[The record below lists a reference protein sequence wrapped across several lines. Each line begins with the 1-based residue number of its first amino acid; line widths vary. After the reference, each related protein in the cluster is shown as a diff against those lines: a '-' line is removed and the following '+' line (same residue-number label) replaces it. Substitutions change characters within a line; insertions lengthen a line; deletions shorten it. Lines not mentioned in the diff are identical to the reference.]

1 MAQPQPIMSSS
12 SSSSKM
18 KITLKCSDGHI
29 FEVEQKVLFECRTI
43 KHMIDDGCA
52 DSAIPLPNVTGKI
65 MAKVIEYCKKHMEAA
80 AEIRDMNFFSND
92 FRDLKNWDD
101 AFVKEV
107 MENQDILFDLIMAA
121 NYLDIK
127 NLLDLLCKGIA
138 DMMRG
143 KTPEQI
149 HTLLQGQQLKDYDHL
164 VSADGTFK
172 LGFFS
177 PGTSRSRYLGIWY
190 NMVDEN
196 EVFIA
201 KKKVVWVANRDN
213 PISDSGDILKIDESG
228 KLTIL
233 YNEGSSSFP
242 LSSVEA
248 ASNVSATLLDSGNFV
263 LKEFNLDGST
273 KQILW
278 QSFDYPT
285 DTLLPGMKLGFD
297 ERKMQ
302 VWSLTSWINDNI
314 PAQGSFSLTIGMG
327 RDNSSTQIVIWCK
340 GSIYWTSGMWQNG
353 RFELVSQ
360 LSNEGNPNFR
370 FISNDG
376 ANYFTYSLS
385 ESENHSLSRYMIDS
399 SGSVLEI
406 RGMAPFGACSYKP
419 DPGCVAQ
426 KMPECRSQN
435 VSFEARKGFMSA
447 EGQKFDQSYNLSL
460 FDCQAECLNNCSCA
474 AYAYTSVNQTVLSM
488 KNMFV
493 NAAKRWIWS
502 AITFSVL
509 VAILVACSVYYFMQ
523 RNRTAA
529 ENDAEQE
536 ILLRELEAAAT
547 DYSGTRTLNKGELHG
562 QQVAVK
568 RLSRNSG
575 QGLEE
580 FKNELLLIAK
590 LQHTNLVRLVGCCI
604 QREEKILVYE
614 FMPNKSLDSFLFDP
628 TKKNLLDWKKRLHII
643 EGIAQGLLYL
653 HKYSRLRIIHRDLK
667 ASNIL
672 LDAEMNPKISD
683 FGMARIFG
691 RNESEAETRRVVG
704 TQGKTLDLFDSVFE
718 GFFFFFFF
726 FFFQTDTA
734 NIQKKKEEEKALK
747 ELRAKAVQKGTFGGS
762 GLKKSGKK

>member
-1 MAQPQPIMSSS
+1 MSSS

-18 KITLKCSDGHI
+18 KITLKCSTAYIRSG
-29 FEVEQKVLFECRTI
+29 QKVLFECRTI

-143 KTPEQI
+143 KTP
-149 HTLLQGQQLKDYDHL
+149 
-164 VSADGTFK
+164 AD
-172 LGFFS
+172 
-177 PGTSRSRYLGIWY
+177 SRTESSGLPRIKKPIFGNMY

-314 PAQGSFSLTIGMG
+314 PAQGSFSLTIGMD
-327 RDNSSTQIVIWCK
+327 RDNSSSK
-340 GSIYWTSGMWQNG
+340 
-353 RFELVSQ
+353 
-360 LSNEGNPNFR
+360 LSYGVKEAYIGQVEC
-370 FISNDG
+370 G
-376 ANYFTYSLS
+376 K
-385 ESENHSLSRYMIDS
+385 M
-399 SGSVLEI
+399 GVL
-406 RGMAPFGACSYKP
+406 
-419 DPGCVAQ
+419 
-426 KMPECRSQN
+426 N
-435 VSFEARKGFMSA
+435 
-447 EGQKFDQSYNLSL
+447 
-460 FDCQAECLNNCSCA
+460 
-474 AYAYTSVNQTVLSM
+474 
-488 KNMFV
+488 
-493 NAAKRWIWS
+493 
-502 AITFSVL
+502 
-509 VAILVACSVYYFMQ
+509 
-523 RNRTAA
+523 
-529 ENDAEQE
+529 
-536 ILLRELEAAAT
+536 
-547 DYSGTRTLNKGELHG
+547 
-562 QQVAVK
+562 
-568 RLSRNSG
+568 
-575 QGLEE
+575 
-580 FKNELLLIAK
+580 
-590 LQHTNLVRLVGCCI
+590 
-604 QREEKILVYE
+604 
-614 FMPNKSLDSFLFDP
+614 
-628 TKKNLLDWKKRLHII
+628 
-643 EGIAQGLLYL
+643 
-653 HKYSRLRIIHRDLK
+653 
-667 ASNIL
+667 
-672 LDAEMNPKISD
+672 
-683 FGMARIFG
+683 
-691 RNESEAETRRVVG
+691 
-704 TQGKTLDLFDSVFE
+704 
-718 GFFFFFFF
+718 
-726 FFFQTDTA
+726 
-734 NIQKKKEEEKALK
+734 
-747 ELRAKAVQKGTFGGS
+747 
-762 GLKKSGKK
+762 